1 MLKESTQQ
9 PNQDQDQHDKWL
21 ESKTPEQLDRLAARV
36 KDWVRSKD
44 KNERTSS
51 EQEQKKL

>member
-1 MLKESTQQ
+1 MLNESTQQ

-21 ESKTPEQLDRLAARV
+21 ESRTPEQLDRLAARV
-36 KDWVRSKD
+36 KGWVRSKD
-44 KNERTSS
+44 KSAQTSS

>member
-1 MLKESTQQ
+1 MLNESTQQ
-9 PNQDQDQHDKWL
+9 QNQDQDQHDKWL
-21 ESKTPEQLDRLAARV
+21 ESKTPEQLDRLAALV

-44 KNERTSS
+44 KSAQTSS

>member
-1 MLKESTQQ
+1 MINESTQQ

-44 KNERTSS
+44 KSAQTSS
-51 EQEQKKL
+51 KQEQKKL